1 MKENRN
7 MSGKLFDIKIC
18 LNAHALVKLQNHLIE
33 LSNKILKIFD
43 PGARKSPEVKVKTF
57 KKVYF

>member
-1 MKENRN
+1 MSLGLFMKENRN

-18 LNAHALVKLQNHLIE
+18 LNAHALVKLQNHLLE

-43 PGARKSPEVKVKTF
+43 PGA
-57 KKVYF
+57 